1 MRTAIIGAMKIEVE
15 ALCARFGATE
25 SENGIFVSEKDGDT
39 FIICQCGIGKV
50 NAASLTQRIID
61 RYSPDRIINTGTAGG
76 LKEGLNIGDV
86 IIAEKAA
93 YHDFKPVSIVVDIFG
108 DKYITSDAALV
119 KAAVKACEENGIPHL
134 TGTVVTGDCFVST
147 EEQRNGIFA
156 EYPDA
161 LCTEMEG
168 AAIAHVCRNNNIPF
182 VIIRSV
188 SDFAA
193 DEKLFD
199 EFAEL
204 AAGFAAQ
211 ISEYIAK
218 NS

>member
-15 ALCARFGATE
+15 ALCKRFGAVETE
-25 SENGIFVSEKDGDT
+25 KGIFIADKSDDAV
-39 FIICQCGIGKV
+39 IICQCGIGKV

-61 RYSPDRIINTGTAGG
+61 KYSPDRIINTGTAGG
-76 LKEGLNIGDV
+76 LAEGLNIGDV

-93 YHDFKPVSIVVDIFG
+93 YHDFKPVQIVEDMFG
-108 DKYITSDAALV
+108 EKYIRSDKTLAQ
-119 KAAVKACEENGIPHL
+119 AAVKACEENNIPHRI
-134 TGTVVTGDCFVST
+134 GTVVTGDCFVST
-147 EEQRNGIFA
+147 EQQREDIFA

-168 AAIAHVCRNNNIPF
+168 AAIAHVCYNNNIPF
-182 VIIRSV
+182 VIIRAV

-193 DEKLFD
+193 DEKVFD
-199 EFAEL
+199 EFAAH
-204 AAGFAAQ
+204 AATFAAQ

-218 NS
+218 NC